1 MHCAWGRGTTRP
13 IAGKIRQSPWRAD
26 ADLPR
31 AQGEKQ
37 APMNECPHAV
47 LSTNLEIREGHNM
60 RRQDTAH
67 SPAPVSTP
75 ESRQIAHTWA
85 SPHDGAPSCPHA
97 CLSSFRSE
105 ITRTTPRSTTLAS
118 AIIPVLQPRHSP
130 TCCEKLPSLTFSPG
144 QISECRLICASCPSA
159 IMPVLE
165 LFFRWVIGSA
175 CLMNL
180 SLRGRSSIGFRRR
193 ERLGRLPLP
202 GPGLSP
208 FG

>member
-1 MHCAWGRGTTRP
+1 
-13 IAGKIRQSPWRAD
+13 
-26 ADLPR
+26 
-31 AQGEKQ
+31 
-37 APMNECPHAV
+37 MNAHTAV
-47 LSTNLEIREGHNM
+47 LSTNLKIREGHNM
-60 RRQDTAH
+60 LRQDTAH

-75 ESRQIAHTWA
+75 EIS
-85 SPHDGAPSCPHA
+85 SNCPHVGKPHMTA
-97 CLSSFRSE
+97 RHPVHMPAYLSFRSE

-130 TCCEKLPSLTFSPG
+130 PPAAKSCPLLTFSPG
-144 QISECRLICASCPSA
+144 QISELQADLRIVPIRDHARCWSC
-159 IMPVLE
+159 
-165 LFFRWVIGSA
+165 FFRWVIGSA